1 MRDKGDFISEED
13 QNLMRIL
20 DFTTEEQKETYIED
34 MLFIK
39 TGEDVVDIKLA
50 FKFYRLMWFIS

>member
-1 MRDKGDFISEED
+1 LRDKGDFISEED

-50 FKFYRLMWFIS
+50 FMFYRLI